1 MAVFVASSV
10 AAGARKP
17 VKLAEHERNRATR
30 KHRQVIG
37 IARKIALPGLRT
49 PVRRADDGL
58 DRQFKVDVKVQQL
71 TFVGCCCVALLLLL
85 RRCPERRCLASVLGR
100 CLLVPLLGRSQEP
113 RYTDASLEV
122 TARGLP

>member
-37 IARKIALPGLRT
+37 IARKIALPGIRT

-58 DRQFKVDVKVQQL
+58 DRHGEKSAAIQWL
-71 TFVGCCCVALLLLL
+71 TF
-85 RRCPERRCLASVLGR
+85 
-100 CLLVPLLGRSQEP
+100 RSQVNVTIPLYSTAILAPEMP
-113 RYTDASLEV
+113 RLTGR
-122 TARGLP
+122 TRTCFR